1 MAEQVTVSVRNLV
14 EFILR
19 SGDID
24 NTRGYKD
31 PDAMQEGSRIHRKIQ
46 KSMPSGYAA
55 EVSLKMELPVKE
67 EEKELLLTVEGRADG
82 IWLRNEAENE
92 ILIDEIKSMYLDL
105 SHIKEPVPVHRAQA
119 KCYAYIY
126 AEQHE
131 LETIGVQMTYVNIE
145 TEAVKRF
152 EEVFSTEELKEWFFG
167 LVKEYSKWF
176 C

>member
-55 EVSLKMELPVKE
+55 EVALKIELPLADGP
-67 EEKELLLTVEGRADG
+67 KELLLTVEGRADG
-82 IWLRNEAENE
+82 
-92 ILIDEIKSMYLDL
+92 
-105 SHIKEPVPVHRAQA
+105 V
-119 KCYAYIY
+119 
-126 AEQHE
+126 
-131 LETIGVQMTYVNIE
+131 
-145 TEAVKRF
+145 
-152 EEVFSTEELKEWFFG
+152 
-167 LVKEYSKWF
+167 
-176 C
+176 